1 MLDETYEIR
10 WTCSLIFWWKVLPTL
25 LQQGGGAV
33 QINNHLFSL
42 SILLLLF
49 VCFVCFFFK
58 LNIRKK
64 KTKLKKKNKKKEFGG
79 RLLWWR
85 APTTLTSIVHSIAKW
100 CELNTA
106 TAAQRIIFF
115 FFLVYTLAIVVT
127 IERENPTLCL
137 SELCTG
143 NERMTWR
150 TMWYRLVCVLGG
162 LGWGDQYGRRT
173 TLSLSLL
180 IDAVV
185 LKVLHSTTTTTTRVV
200 QLLSLL
206 GCSRQHR
213 PCIIRFFV
221 CHKLLTWLIFFL
233 RHHNNNHL
241 FFCWMCGWQVRL
253 LYVTPTSFWVVFFFF
268 F

>member
-1 MLDETYEIR
+1 MHGQRKDDMAHNVVPSR
-10 WTCSLIFWWKVLPTL
+10 VFW
-25 LQQGGGAV
+25 
-33 QINNHLFSL
+33 
-42 SILLLLF
+42 
-49 VCFVCFFFK
+49 
-58 LNIRKK
+58 
-64 KTKLKKKNKKKEFGG
+64 
-79 RLLWWR
+79 
-85 APTTLTSIVHSIAKW
+85 
-100 CELNTA
+100 
-106 TAAQRIIFF
+106 
-115 FFLVYTLAIVVT
+115 VV
-127 IERENPTLCL
+127 
-137 SELCTG
+137 
-143 NERMTWR
+143 
-150 TMWYRLVCVLGG
+150 
-162 LGWGDQYGRRT
+162 WGEEDQYGRRT

-268 F
+268 FNWTTGRLIGNRLKVLLAS